1 MAENPSRRG
10 SESSKREGA
19 PGGSRASGQKRGQTR
34 DGQAPFQDSGNTRGR
49 SERYGEARQPR
60 ESGARREGRREAPF
74 QDSGNTRG
82 RSERY
87 GEARQPRESG
97 VRREGRREAPRSA
110 EPGSGEPKSR
120 LIRAQKSWG
129 ALSRKGAVKAI
140 DYRESREIGQGRQP
154 RTEVRPEP
162 FVPERFEQVEEE
174 ASPSRTSSVRSRKA
188 QARTRTV
195 EALLEKEVSRP
206 LTQANKTKAQRLFA
220 SAVDAYDRDRY
231 IDAKRMLE
239 QVISIASDSL
249 SVMELYGLTLYRM
262 GQWAAAVK
270 VLEEFSTRSGSFDQY
285 PVLADCYRA
294 QKRYKDVDRI
304 WAELSAASPSA
315 DVMGEGR
322 IVIASA
328 AADQGN
334 LSKAISI
341 LERSLSVRRAP
352 TFVDLRQ
359 WYVLADLY
367 ERAGEISHARSL
379 FNRIINYD
387 ANFFDVAERLSDLG

>member
-10 SESSKREGA
+10 SEVSKREGV
-19 PGGSRASGQKRGQTR
+19 PGGSKSSGKKRGQTR
-34 DGQAPFQDSGNTRGR
+34 DGQAPFQDSGN
-49 SERYGEARQPR
+49 A
-60 ESGARREGRREAPF
+60 
-74 QDSGNTRG
+74 RG

-97 VRREGRREAPRSA
+97 VRREGRREAPFQDSGNARGRSERYGEARQPRESGVRREAPRSA
-110 EPGSGEPKSR
+110 KPGSGVPKSR

-140 DYRESREIGQGRQP
+140 DYRESREIKQDRLP

-162 FVPERFEQVEEE
+162 FFPERFEQVEEE
-174 ASPSRTSSVRSRKA
+174 ASSSKTSSVRSRKA
-188 QARTRTV
+188 QARTRTA

-231 IDAKRMLE
+231 VDAKRMLE

-270 VLEEFSTRSGSFDQY
+270 VLDEFSTRSGSFDQY

-304 WAELSAASPSA
+304 WSELSAVSPAA

-341 LERSLSVRRAP
+341 LERSLSIRRTP

-379 FNRIINYD
+379 FNRIINHD